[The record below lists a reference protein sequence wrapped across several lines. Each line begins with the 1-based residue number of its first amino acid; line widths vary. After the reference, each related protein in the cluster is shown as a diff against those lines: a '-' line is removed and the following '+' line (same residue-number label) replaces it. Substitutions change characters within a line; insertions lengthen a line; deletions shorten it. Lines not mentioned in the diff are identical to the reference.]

1 MRWVW
6 YLALII
12 WISTVGRG
20 WAAEAPNDPEEN
32 NWRRI
37 DSKYCTIWLHPSV
50 EVKQINKRVSTW
62 RVHPQVKIAKSEPE
76 EVKLTA
82 KFDTIFQRAQEIL
95 DMYPAGVHVTVKV
108 LRDRDE
114 VEGIHADRYGYDT
127 DAVAFYDFED
137 NTVFVA
143 MKDLSE
149 GVLVHE
155 MSHCIIDHYFRVRPP
170 RKIEE
175 LLAMHADEHLR
186 D

>member
-1 MRWVW
+1 MRRVCH
-6 YLALII
+6 LALILI
-12 WISTVGRG
+12 MLISTARG
-20 WAAEAPNDPEEN
+20 GGAAEPSDLE

-50 EVKQINKRVSTW
+50 EAKQINKRVSTW

-76 EVKLTA
+76 EVKLAA

-95 DMYPAGVHVTVKV
+95 DMYPAGVHVTVRV
-108 LRDRDE
+108 VRDRDE
-114 VEGIHADRYGYDT
+114 VEGIHAHRYGYDT
-127 DAVAFYDFED
+127 NAVAFYDFED

-143 MKDLSE
+143 LKDLSE

-155 MSHCIIDHYFRVRPP
+155 MAHCIIDHYFRVRPP